1 MPGNDLGT
9 HRTAGAESDCPM
21 NKDGGIKEMMIDI
34 AAHVTPKKYLD
45 ALQGFKSE
53 KFNLKDVIETLPSMH
68 DMDCRFRIM
77 DKFPGL
83 MQVLTMS
90 SPAVEEFA
98 APEKAWDFARLAND
112 QMAELVLKHPDR
124 FVAAVACLPMNNVE
138 AALTEIDRAV
148 NDLHFRGIQ
157 INSPINDK
165 PLDSPEFMPVY
176 EKMAQY
182 NLPIWIH
189 PMRLVD
195 QSDYRSEK
203 KSKYMIFHVFGW
215 PYETAAA
222 VTRLVF
228 SGVLEKY
235 PNLRFITHHAGGMI
249 PFLEERIIGAYDHA
263 EMLRG
268 AKYKSRLREQPI
280 DYFRR
285 VYYDT
290 AIYGNTSGLMCT
302 YAFCGPGQMLF
313 GTDFPYDSQF
323 GERYTRQTIEAV
335 GRMEIPEAEK
345 RMIFETNAKK
355 LLRLPI

>member
-1 MPGNDLGT
+1 
-9 HRTAGAESDCPM
+9 
-21 NKDGGIKEMMIDI
+21 MMIDI
-34 AAHVTPKKYLD
+34 GAHILPRKYLD
-45 ALQGFKSE
+45 TLQGFKSDQ
-53 KFNLKDVIETLPSMH
+53 FNLKDVIETLPSMY

-77 DKFPGL
+77 DRFPGL
-83 MQVLTMS
+83 MQVLTLS

-98 APEKAWDFARLAND
+98 GPDKALDFARMAND

-138 AALTEIDRAV
+138 AALGEIDRAV

-157 INSPINDK
+157 INTPINDK
-165 PLDSPEFMPVY
+165 PLDAPEFMPVY
-176 EKMAQY
+176 ERMARY

-189 PMRLVD
+189 PMRLVS
-195 QSDYRSEK
+195 QPDYKTEK

-228 SGVLEKY
+228 SGVLESF

-263 EMLRG
+263 EMQRG
-268 AKYKSRLREQPI
+268 AKYKKDLRAQPI
-280 DYFRR
+280 DYFRKI
-285 VYYDT
+285 YYDT

-302 YAFCGPGQMLF
+302 YAFCGAGQMLF

-323 GERYTRQTIEAV
+323 GERYTRQTIDAV
-335 GRMEIPEAEK
+335 NRMEIADAEK
-345 RMIFETNAKK
+345 KMIFGGNARKI
-355 LLRLPI
+355 LRLPI

>member
-1 MPGNDLGT
+1 
-9 HRTAGAESDCPM
+9 
-21 NKDGGIKEMMIDI
+21 MMIDI
-34 AAHVTPKKYLD
+34 AAHITPKKYLD
-45 ALQGFKSE
+45 ALQGYKSE
-53 KFNLKDVIETLPSMH
+53 RFNLKDVIETLPSMY

-83 MQVLTMS
+83 MQVLTLS

-98 APEKAWDFARLAND
+98 NPEKALDFSRMAND

-124 FVAAVACLPMNNVE
+124 FIAAVACLPMNNVE
-138 AALTEIDRAV
+138 AALLEIDRAV

-157 INSPINDK
+157 INTPINDK

-176 EKMAQY
+176 EKMAHY

-189 PMRLVD
+189 PMRFVD
-195 QSDYRSEK
+195 QADYKSEN
-203 KSKYMIFHVFGW
+203 KSKFMIFHVFGW

-228 SGVLEKY
+228 SGILHKH
-235 PNLRFITHHAGGMI
+235 PNLKIITHHAGGMI

-263 EMLRG
+263 EMQRG
-268 AKYKSRLREQPI
+268 AKYKNGLREQPI
-280 DYFRR
+280 VYFRK

-290 AIYGNTSGLMCT
+290 AIYGNSAGLMCT
-302 YAFCGPGQMLF
+302 HAFCGTEQMLF

-323 GERYTRQTIEAV
+323 GERYTRQTIDAID
-335 GRMEIPEAEK
+335 GMEILESEK
-345 RMIFETNAKK
+345 KMIFETNAKK